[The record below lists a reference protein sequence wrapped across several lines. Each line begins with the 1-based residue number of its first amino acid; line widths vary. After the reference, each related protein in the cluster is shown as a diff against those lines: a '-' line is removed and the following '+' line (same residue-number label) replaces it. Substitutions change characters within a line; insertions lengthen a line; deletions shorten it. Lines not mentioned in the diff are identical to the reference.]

1 VTAHLEVWRSAG
13 CEVVPLAGERLTVGR
28 DDGNDIVLADDDT
41 VSRLHAVL
49 ENLGPG
55 WCVRDAGSANGTFV
69 NGDRLN
75 AERLLQ
81 TGDEVG
87 IGGARIVFRSPVVVS
102 SRPTVTA
109 ESPPVVTRREREV
122 LVALCRPLRSGE
134 PFAQPASI
142 QALATQLFVS
152 EAAVKFHLGNLY
164 DKFGIHDGDVPR
176 RVRLANEAIRRRAVT
191 LTELDS

>member
-1 VTAHLEVWRSAG
+1 MTAHLEVWRSAG
-13 CEVVPLAGERLTVGR
+13 CEVVPLAGQRLTVGR
-28 DDGNDIVLADDDT
+28 DPGNDIVVADDET
-41 VSRLHAVL
+41 VSRLHAVV

-75 AERLLQ
+75 GERLLHA
-81 TGDEVG
+81 GDELG
-87 IGGARIVFRSPVVVS
+87 IGGTRIVYRSSAKPS

-109 ESPPVVTRREREV
+109 ESPPVLTRREHDV
-122 LVALCRPLRSGE
+122 LIALCRPLRSGE

-142 QALATQLFVS
+142 QTLAAQLFVS

-164 DKFGIHDGDVPR
+164 DKFGIHEGDGPR

-191 LTELDS
+191 VTELDT